1 MHVYASLCVAALLGS
16 SVGTWLRKF
25 MLREVRTFVCQF
37 SCQLLHSLLL
47 PAGYPLRL
55 VLAYLGELR
64 HAFARV
70 RLQQRVPDACLA
82 SPVRAAVARFGWQ
95 RPCLLFLPNL
105 GDVCVELLFLA
116 LQGYRQGQQPSRER
130 AAAADGNTVA
140 WRNVFFRG
148 RHKPAAARD
157 GRTQFICS
165 IQIKYS
171 DDD

>member
-82 SPVRAAVARFGWQ
+82 SPVRADVARFGWQ

-116 LQGYRQGQQPSRER
+116 LQGNGQGQQPSRER

-140 WRNVFFRG
+140 RRIVFFRG
-148 RHKPAAARD
+148 RHELAAARD
-157 GRTQFICS
+157 GRIQLICL
-165 IQIKYS
+165 IQIFR
-171 DDD
+171 